1 MVLANV
7 RGLLLPCLERLR
19 GCRLNDRQSIYADIL
34 ESNLQTIVSPFLH
47 RLSNRFL
54 NLTPTEIQVAGLVRE
69 GKTSK
74 EIASLINVSERGVE
88 FHRNNIRRKLDLTNA
103 KKNLRTYLLSLS

>member
-1 MVLANV
+1 V
-7 RGLLLPCLERLR
+7 
-19 GCRLNDRQSIYADIL
+19 DIL
-34 ESNLQTIVSPFLH
+34 DTNLRDIVSPFMH
-47 RLSNRFL
+47 RLSSQYM

-74 EIASLINVSERGVE
+74 EIASLINVSDRGIE
-88 FHRNNIRRKLDLTNA
+88 FHRNNIRRKLGISQS

>member
-1 MVLANV
+1 
-7 RGLLLPCLERLR
+7 
-19 GCRLNDRQSIYADIL
+19 
-34 ESNLQTIVSPFLH
+34 
-47 RLSNRFL
+47 
-54 NLTPTEIQVAGLVRE
+54 VAGLVRE

-103 KKNLRTYLLSLS
+103 KKNLRSYLLSLS